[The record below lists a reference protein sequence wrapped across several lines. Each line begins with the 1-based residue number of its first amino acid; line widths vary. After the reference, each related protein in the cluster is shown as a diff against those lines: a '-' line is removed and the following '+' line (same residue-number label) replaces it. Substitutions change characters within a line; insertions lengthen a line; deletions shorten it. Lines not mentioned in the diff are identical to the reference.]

1 MNTLD
6 VVEATWAE
14 VECRIRP
21 LRRMVFLRTLPLETM
36 IGSIHLPAKM
46 VSFHGEL
53 PHMKTIYAIVCS
65 AGPDT
70 TVKIG
75 DKVCFT
81 RLQFAW
87 YKKLEDKCMLGW
99 IDENDITGTIL
110 ED

>member
-65 AGPDT
+65 VGPDAT
-70 TVKIG
+70 AKVG

-99 IDENDITGTIL
+99 IDENDITGTIE